1 MTLEPVMAKFDE
13 YLSPKKNITYLRFR
27 FFSYNQADGQTIDEF
42 VTELKARSQHCEF
55 GTLQESLIRDKIVLG
70 VYNKKVQ
77 ERLLRESELSLD
89 QAVSICRAAEEIKL
103 QTKEMQSQ
111 NKQEGASK
119 VDYVKSKKKLQYK
132 KKPQAK
138 LLIKDC
144 TYCGSEHTA
153 GDCPAYG
160 QTCSACH
167 KKNHFKKVCKLRKP
181 KSKKK
186 SVKAVKVNS
195 SSSTSSEDTDEDWYI
210 GSIEVEDDNKNN
222 DKPVPELIEE
232 SDDDQEDD
240 NDSDDEIVDEL
251 WVNAIE
257 TDCKDWNTILCLNKT
272 EVEFKL
278 DTGSQ
283 ANIITKTEFL
293 KVKNH
298 GKIHPTNAKLI
309 AYDGSRIN
317 VVGKC
322 VLRVSRGKNL
332 FPRNLW

>member
-1 MTLEPVMAKFDE
+1 M
-13 YLSPKKNITYLRFR
+13 
-27 FFSYNQADGQTIDEF
+27 
-42 VTELKARSQHCEF
+42 
-55 GTLQESLIRDKIVLG
+55 
-70 VYNKKVQ
+70 
-77 ERLLRESELSLD
+77 
-89 QAVSICRAAEEIKL
+89 
-103 QTKEMQSQ
+103 
-111 NKQEGASK
+111 
-119 VDYVKSKKKLQYK
+119 
-132 KKPQAK
+132 
-138 LLIKDC
+138 
-144 TYCGSEHTA
+144 
-153 GDCPAYG
+153 
-160 QTCSACH
+160 
-167 KKNHFKKVCKLRKP
+167 KNHFKKVCKLRKP

-186 SVKAVKVNS
+186 SVKTVKVNS
-195 SSSTSSEDTDEDWYI
+195 LSSTSSEDTDEDWYV

-232 SDDDQEDD
+232 SDDDQ
-240 NDSDDEIVDEL
+240 DDEIFDEL

-257 TDCKDWNTILCLNKT
+257 TDCKDWNTVLCLNKT

-283 ANIITKTEFL
+283 ANILTKTEFL

-322 VLRVSRGKNL
+322 VLRVSRGKIL